1 MFLKQSQGN
10 PNPSPSLVFQTY
22 KGGEGG
28 PSDSSLAHEGRE
40 WCPLLSATFKW
51 GSLEE
56 PRLNTSK
63 RGKTPGTSGLVGTV
77 KGTEMEESGP
87 SGSFCRLYCVL
98 ELAPF
103 PSQPPGPLAPRGK
116 YQEVSSFI
124 QSWQF
129 ALHELGVLW
138 ARCLK
143 SVAFSF
149 LVFWWVP
156 PPHLLQSPGYHLS
169 LTPYPPT
176 HTAVWSRVRTQFTA
190 QEVDRS
196 LVQP

>member
-1 MFLKQSQGN
+1 
-10 PNPSPSLVFQTY
+10 
-22 KGGEGG
+22 
-28 PSDSSLAHEGRE
+28 
-40 WCPLLSATFKW
+40 
-51 GSLEE
+51 
-56 PRLNTSK
+56 
-63 RGKTPGTSGLVGTV
+63 
-77 KGTEMEESGP
+77 MEESGP
-87 SGSFCRLYCVL
+87 SGSFCSLYCVL

-169 LTPYPPT
+169 LTPYPP
-176 HTAVWSRVRTQFTA
+176 HTLLCGAGTELS
-190 QEVDRS
+190 S
-196 LVQP
+196 QPKR